1 MDDLIWVEDAHD
13 NDGFVKVSAPSKDNP
28 NYYNRAYQISKS
40 VYEQVESSIK
50 AYYAA
55 LELCRKISKEHDR
68 QVKLAK
74 MRLEMARA
82 HDPRFDKNCKDSFED
97 WSRPVK
103 DEYFIMGAKQ

>member
-13 NDGFVKVSAPSKDNP
+13 NNGFVKVSAPTNKNP
-28 NYYNRAYQISKS
+28 NYYNRAYQIPRF
-40 VYEQVESSIK
+40 VYDQVEDAIK
-50 AYYAA
+50 AYYEA

-68 QVKLAK
+68 QVELAK
-74 MRLEMARA
+74 QRRKTARA
-82 HDPRFDKNCKDSFED
+82 HDPHFDKNYKDSFED